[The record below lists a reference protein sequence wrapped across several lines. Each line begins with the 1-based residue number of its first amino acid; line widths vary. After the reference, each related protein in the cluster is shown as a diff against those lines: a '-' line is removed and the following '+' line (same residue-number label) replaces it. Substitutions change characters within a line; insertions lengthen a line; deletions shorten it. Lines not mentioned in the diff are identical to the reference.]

1 METIFFFFL
10 KKKPTRENFEW
21 KEQVNILKPIRNQHN
36 SLILGISL
44 IVVLLPRMFL
54 VISC

>member
-21 KEQVNILKPIRNQHN
+21 KEQVNILN
-36 SLILGISL
+36 LLEIST
-44 IVVLLPRMFL
+44 IP
-54 VISC
+54 